1 MVSGK
6 TCSLGNILWKV
17 LKQPIIQDLK
27 YEDAAEYAIEYLRLI
42 GASLAFED
50 KVTNPPL
57 KLNNYK
63 VALPNNLISI
73 KGVQYSNDGCTLGVA
88 MRYASNIYHT
98 DIENSKNCNSYYQEC
113 TYITQSNI
121 LTSSI
126 KEGWI
131 TISYMALVTDEFG
144 YPLIPDNESFKVAL
158 EYYIIHRTLEGLW
171 SMGKIT
177 DKVFQYYEQKRHYY
191 SAQVTNSMII
201 KNMDQMETMM
211 NAVNRMIIDINPQ
224 ETFYKNFGVKEII
237 KQK

>member
-1 MVSGK
+1 MVTGK
-6 TCSLGNILWKV
+6 NISVGNILWKV
-17 LKQPIIQDLK
+17 LKQPIVQDLK

-42 GASLAFED
+42 GAPLSFED

-57 KLNNYK
+57 KLSNYK

-73 KGVQYSNDGCTLGVA
+73 KGVQYSIDECSSGIA

-98 DIENSKNCNSYYQEC
+98 DIKSNKDCVDNYQEC

-126 KEGWI
+126 KDGWI
-131 TISYMALVTDEFG
+131 TISYMAIATDDFG
-144 YPLIPDNESFKVAL
+144 YPLIPDNESFKVGL

-191 SAQVTNSMII
+191 SAQATNSMTI
-201 KNMDQMETMM
+201 KNMDQMETMF
-211 NAVNRMIIDINPQ
+211 NAINRMIVDVNPQ

-237 KQK
+237 KQH

>member
-1 MVSGK
+1 MVTGK
-6 TCSLGNILWKV
+6 TISVGNILWKV
-17 LKQPIIQDLK
+17 LKQPIVQDLK

-63 VALPNNLISI
+63 AVLPNNLISI
-73 KGVQYSNDGCTLGVA
+73 KGVQYSTGECTPGVA

-98 DIENSKNCNSYYQEC
+98 NIENDKSCGTFQEC

-126 KEGWI
+126 KDGWV
-131 TISYMALVTDEFG
+131 TISYSAIATDDFG

-191 SAQVTNSMII
+191 SAQATNSMTI
-201 KNMDQMETMM
+201 KNMDQMETMF
-211 NAVNRMIIDINPQ
+211 NALNRMIIDVNPQ
-224 ETFYKNFGVKEII
+224 QTFYKNFGVKEVI

>member
-1 MVSGK
+1 MITGNNVSI
-6 TCSLGNILWKV
+6 GNILWKV
-17 LKQPIIQDLK
+17 LKQPIVQDLK

-42 GASLAFED
+42 GAPLSFED

-73 KGVQYSNDGCTLGVA
+73 KGVRYSIDECTPGVA

-98 DIENSKNCNSYYQEC
+98 DIENDRDCISNYKEC

-126 KEGWI
+126 KDGWV
-131 TISYMALVTDEFG
+131 TVSYTALATDEFG
-144 YPLIPDNESFKVAL
+144 YPMIPDNESFKVAL

-191 SAQVTNSMII
+191 SAQATNSMTI
-201 KNMDQMETMM
+201 KNMDQMETMF
-211 NAVNRMIIDINPQ
+211 NAINRMIIDVNPQ

>member
-6 TCSLGNILWKV
+6 NISVGNILWKV
-17 LKQPIIQDLK
+17 LKQPIVQDLK

-42 GASLAFED
+42 GAPLAFED
-50 KVTNPPL
+50 KVERI
-57 KLNNYK
+57 KLSNYK
-63 VALPNNLISI
+63 GLLPSNLINI
-73 KGVQYSNDGCTLGVA
+73 KGIAYSDSECEGGVA

-98 DIENSKNCNSYYQEC
+98 DIQNNSESGQEY
-113 TYITQSNI
+113 TYITQNNVV
-121 LTSSI
+121 TTSI

-131 TISYMALVTDEFG
+131 NISYSALATDEFG

-191 SAQVTNSMII
+191 SAQATNSMTI

-211 NAVNRMIIDINPQ
+211 SAVNRMIIDVNPQ
-224 ETFYKNFGVKEII
+224 ETFYKNFGIKEVI
-237 KQK
+237 KKH

>member
-1 MVSGK
+1 MVTGK
-6 TCSLGNILWKV
+6 NISIGNILWKV
-17 LKQPIIQDLK
+17 LKQPIVQDLK

-42 GASLAFED
+42 GAPLSFED

-57 KLNNYK
+57 KLSNYK
-63 VALPNNLISI
+63 TLLPNNLIAI
-73 KGVQYSNDGCTLGVA
+73 KGIQYTDCECEGGIA

-98 DIENSKNCNSYYQEC
+98 NIQNDRNCSDNYQEY
-113 TYITQSNI
+113 TYITQNNVVT
-121 LTSSI
+121 TSM
-126 KEGWI
+126 KDGWI
-131 TISYMALVTDEFG
+131 NISYSAMATDEFG
-144 YPLIPDNESFKVAL
+144 YPLIPDNESFKVGL

-191 SAQVTNSMII
+191 SAQATNSMTI

-211 NAVNRMIIDINPQ
+211 NAVNRMIIQTHPQ